1 MVRGMGILMIDPKCT
16 ACGHVENNHISS
28 RTCAYEYCDCKGYKS
43 PFSSECAPEQDIAP
57 FYASYYAFLAVLFGG
72 TLLGAIAFG
81 IGYGIAELVNWVGVL
96 TR

>member
-1 MVRGMGILMIDPKCT
+1 MTPQK
-16 ACGHVENNHISS
+16 A
-28 RTCAYEYCDCKGYKS
+28 
-43 PFSSECAPEQDIAP
+43 EQDLAP
-57 FYASYYAFLAVLFGG
+57 FYESYYAFLAVLFGG

>member
-1 MVRGMGILMIDPKCT
+1 VSVWNQLPR
-16 ACGHVENNHISS
+16 EN
-28 RTCAYEYCDCKGYKS
+28 AQQ
-43 PFSSECAPEQDIAP
+43 SEPDLGP